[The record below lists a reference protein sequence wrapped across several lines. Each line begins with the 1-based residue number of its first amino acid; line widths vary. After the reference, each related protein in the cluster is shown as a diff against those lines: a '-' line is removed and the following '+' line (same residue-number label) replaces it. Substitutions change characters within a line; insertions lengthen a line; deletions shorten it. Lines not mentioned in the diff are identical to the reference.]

1 MGKHS
6 RFVIGICYNENA
18 IPRAEK
24 HSNVNGDIIMHK
36 LHNDGPVWEAEIKA
50 ILKVEN
56 RWFKKKI
63 FILL

>member
-36 LHNDGPVWEAEIKA
+36 LQNDSPVWGR
-50 ILKVEN
+50 N
-56 RWFKKKI
+56 
-63 FILL
+63 